1 MALSQRDA
9 LALIRDIMNGPRAA
23 EMARLQR
30 IADAMKPAPHR
41 DEPFV
46 PTVTVPDMAPAR
58 MKETARKA
66 KTNYLPLV
74 VDTFGQV
81 MKVDGY
87 ESKSDP
93 DRQAPWYWWQRNRMD
108 ARQTGLVRSALQY
121 GTAYA
126 QGLPGSLGRDV
137 GAPRIDCFSPRR
149 VTALYQNDD
158 DEWPQQ
164 YIVVTRDHV
173 TLVDEELQYITG
185 IERYARSL
193 LAEPSWAGQVTDGW
207 LTFIETREHGIG
219 VPPLVRYRDR
229 MLLDGEEQLG
239 IVEPL
244 MIVQERLDEIQFQS
258 DQAAYVQ
265 AFKQRYVLGWVPR
278 DEREELKMH
287 ASNMWYFEDSK
298 EHISIGELESADGK
312 WFSDKSV
319 EAKRDIAAIGQL
331 PAQVMG
337 IDGISNIS
345 DATLAGLESAKSRKA
360 GEITTSLGESHEQLM
375 RLVAF
380 IDGNVSAADDYDAEI
395 RWRNF
400 EARSFAQVVDGLSKL
415 VQSLGLDP
423 AIALEDVPGFTGQKL
438 DRAKVAMRR
447 AQARQTIAAMS
458 SQPPAPP
465 VDTRPQVTDAGAGG

>member
-1 MALSQRDA
+1 MAFSKADA
-9 LALIRDIMNGPRAA
+9 LVHVREIMNGPRAA
-23 EMARLQR
+23 EAKRLDR
-30 IADAMKPAPHR
+30 IAAAMKPAPHR

-46 PTVTVPDMAPAR
+46 PTVTVPENAPAR
-58 MKETARKA
+58 MRETARKA

-87 ESKSDP
+87 ESASSPDAVDP
-93 DRQAPWYWWQRNRMD
+93 WTWWQRNRMD

-126 QGLPGSLGRDV
+126 SVFPGAVGRD
-137 GAPRIDCFSPRR
+137 GSGPRIDCYSPRQ
-149 VTALYQNDD
+149 VTALYEHSD
-158 DEWPQQ
+158 DEWPMS
-164 YIVVTRDHV
+164 YIVVDGRSV
-173 TLVDEELQYITG
+173 RLVDDEASYFFG
-185 IERYARSL
+185 IEEWARPL
-193 LAEPSWAGQVTDGW
+193 LSEPSWSARVSDGW
-207 LTFIETREHGIG
+207 LTYIETRGHDLGA
-219 VPPLVRYRDR
+219 PPLVRYRDR

-244 MIVQERLDEIQFQS
+244 MIIQERIDETQFQS

-265 AFKQRYVLGWVPR
+265 AFKQRYILGWVPK
-278 DEREELKMH
+278 DEREELKMN
-287 ASNMWYFEDSK
+287 AATMWYFEDGK
-298 EHISIGELESADGK
+298 DDVTIGELDSADGR
-312 WFSDKSV
+312 WFSDKLV
-319 EAKRDIAAIGQL
+319 EAKRDLAAIGQL

-337 IDGISNIS
+337 VDGISNIS
-345 DATLAGLESAKSRKA
+345 DATLAGLESAKGRKT
-360 GEITTSLGESHEQLM
+360 GEITTSLGESHEQLL

-380 IDGNVSAADDYDAEI
+380 VDGNEAAATDYGAEV